1 MNRPENGIVNLEI
14 EEGGSGDDSDCVKSV
29 EIDGDKKYPVNGN
42 VSFNLGDKYNLFD
55 LVYRNGHLYKVVNGN
70 ETDLG
75 EFGPSGEGG
84 EGDGVGVDNIEFRIN
99 SSTGKL
105 EFRMSID
112 GDWKSWNPIDLP
124 AGSGGEG
131 DGVGID
137 DIKFELQNGQLKYQV
152 SIDGVWEGVWKNIP
166 LPSGTTGGEHVDL
179 QITSTGMLQIRYDG
193 GEWQDVGM
201 VNSDSDL
208 SNAFINVSIR
218 NNKLIFV
225 RKNGTTEEV
234 DIPSGGS
241 EGSVVSVR
249 QILLSGTHIAT
260 ITVDG
265 TDYKIYAPNGGG
277 GDDPD
282 PGSGSTV
289 IADLTNEIDPVPVND
304 ENIVHTAMT
313 FNTTGR
319 M

>member
-1 MNRPENGIVNLEI
+1 
-14 EEGGSGDDSDCVKSV
+14 
-29 EIDGDKKYPVNGN
+29 
-42 VSFNLGDKYNLFD
+42 
-55 LVYRNGHLYKVVNGN
+55 
-70 ETDLG
+70 
-75 EFGPSGEGG
+75 
-84 EGDGVGVDNIEFRIN
+84 
-99 SSTGKL
+99 
-105 EFRMSID
+105 
-112 GDWKSWNPIDLP
+112 
-124 AGSGGEG
+124 
-131 DGVGID
+131 
-137 DIKFELQNGQLKYQV
+137 
-152 SIDGVWEGVWKNIP
+152 
-166 LPSGTTGGEHVDL
+166 
-179 QITSTGMLQIRYDG
+179 MLQIRYDG

>member
-1 MNRPENGIVNLEI
+1 
-14 EEGGSGDDSDCVKSV
+14 
-29 EIDGDKKYPVNGN
+29 
-42 VSFNLGDKYNLFD
+42 
-55 LVYRNGHLYKVVNGN
+55 
-70 ETDLG
+70 
-75 EFGPSGEGG
+75 
-84 EGDGVGVDNIEFRIN
+84 
-99 SSTGKL
+99 
-105 EFRMSID
+105 
-112 GDWKSWNPIDLP
+112 
-124 AGSGGEG
+124 
-131 DGVGID
+131 
-137 DIKFELQNGQLKYQV
+137 
-152 SIDGVWEGVWKNIP
+152 
-166 LPSGTTGGEHVDL
+166 
-179 QITSTGMLQIRYDG
+179 MLQIRYDG
-193 GEWQDVGM
+193 GEWQDIGM
-201 VNSDSDL
+201 VNTDSDL

-225 RKNGTTEEV
+225 RKNGTTEEI

-277 GDDPD
+277 GDDD

-304 ENIVHTAMT
+304 ENVVHTAMT